1 MLLEHAEHLV
11 LMRHLGQH
19 AGVLD
24 GGNTQQRAVEVF
36 LQSEEVDV
44 LRIGEQRTVVVI
56 HVVVNLIISGVE
68 LPRALQQLHLRHV
81 ATLLKHLHRFL
92 GGHLVAQDGVCG
104 IDDLLH
110 ALAYLVDILQFDGV
124 ANLQVDVETIAHRDV
139 DNHPT
144 ALVNVVHRLAEN
156 EEQRAR
162 VVA

>member
-1 MLLEHAEHLV
+1 MLLEHTEHLV

-24 GGNTQQRAVEVF
+24 GGYAQQRAVKVL

-44 LRIGEQRTVVVI
+44 LRIGEQRSVVVI

-68 LPRALQQLHLRHV
+68 LPRALQQLHLCHV
-81 ATLLKHLHRFL
+81 AAFLKHLHGLL
-92 GGHLVAQDGVCG
+92 GGHLVAQNGVSG
-104 IDDLLH
+104 IDNLLH

-124 ANLQVDVETIAHRDV
+124 ANLQVHVETIAHRNV

-144 ALVNVVHRLAEN
+144 ALVDVVHRLAEN